1 MSFGLYDAEEV
12 AIHQAKVLV
21 LDEKNR
27 VAEHR

>member
-12 AIHQAKVLV
+12 AIHQPKVII